1 MVKKTSLIDRRYK
14 KRQQLIERTR
24 LALSLESD
32 DAARELLMIGRQQA
46 VRVNPLKQDPA
57 VTVADMKRIEG
68 VDIEASPLYDD
79 GFVVSGGISELRDS
93 QLQQDGYIY
102 IQNAAS
108 WLPVLQLDPQP
119 DDRILDIC
127 AAPGGKTS
135 LIAALSGNQAR
146 ITANDNSRPRLMR
159 LKANMARLN
168 ASIIEYTLFDAS
180 RLARSL
186 DGAQFDKILLD
197 APCSGEGMMRYD
209 IDKDFDTWSVAH
221 VKRLGKLQRQIIAQ
235 AWSLLKPGGT
245 LIYSTC
251 TMAPEEN
258 EAVVDYLLR
267 HNEDVQVVRHTYPA
281 EAGLNRREPVLEWND
296 KTFDSRIQDALRLA
310 PSQTAEAF
318 FVCHLVK
325 NKNSLS

>member
-1 MVKKTSLIDRRYK
+1 MTKKTNLTEKRNK
-14 KRQQLIERTR
+14 KRQQLVDRTR
-24 LALSLESD
+24 SALQLESD
-32 DAARELLMIGRQQA
+32 EAAKDLLMMGRIQA
-46 VRVNPLKQDPA
+46 VRINTLMQD
-57 VTVADMKRIEG
+57 TTQVADRLQSIDG
-68 VDIEASPLYDD
+68 VRLQPSPLYSD
-79 GFVVSGGISELRDS
+79 GFVVDEGIAALRDS
-93 QLQQDGYIY
+93 ELQQDGYIY

-119 DDRILDIC
+119 GDQILDVC

-135 LIAALSGNQAR
+135 LIAALSSNKAF

-159 LKANMARLN
+159 LKANMERLN
-168 ASIIEYTLFDAS
+168 ANITDYTLFDAS
-180 RLARSL
+180 RLTRPLEGS
-186 DGAQFDKILLD
+186 QFDKILLD

-209 IDKDFDTWSVAH
+209 IDKDFDSWSVAH
-221 VKRLGKLQRQIIAQ
+221 VKRLGKLQRQIIGQ
-235 AWSLLKPGGT
+235 AWSLLKPGGS

-267 HNEDVQVVRHTYPA
+267 HNDDVEIVRHEYPSD
-281 EAGLNRREPVLEWND
+281 AGLNRYAPVMQWND
-296 KTFDSRIQDALRLA
+296 KVFDDRIKDALRLA

-325 NKNSLS
+325 SENTTV